1 MNVKKQ
7 SLISILCGCI
17 SILLGIIPIY
27 PYFAIIVAIAGFAII
42 FPLKK
47 KECDND
53 PGIQQRIKAAHIL
66 CVIGIIVSI
75 IGIGIDLFFQF
86 FKPVLF

>member
-47 KECDND
+47 K
-53 PGIQQRIKAAHIL
+53 RMR
-66 CVIGIIVSI
+66 
-75 IGIGIDLFFQF
+75 
-86 FKPVLF
+86 

>member
-27 PYFAIIVAIAGFAII
+27 PYFAIIVTIAGFAII

-53 PGIQQRIKAAHIL
+53 PGIQKHIKAAYIL